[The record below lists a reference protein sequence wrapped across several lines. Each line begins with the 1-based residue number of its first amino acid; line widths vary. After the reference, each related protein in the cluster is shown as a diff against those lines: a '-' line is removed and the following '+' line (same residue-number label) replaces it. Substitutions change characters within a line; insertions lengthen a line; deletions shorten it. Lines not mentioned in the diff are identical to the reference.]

1 MLYGHA
7 IQKNSNSP
15 ILYTNRANARL
26 KLGKYNAVIDD
37 CIRSIEVSKDNL
49 KAYYFLGTTPYQV
62 SEAATWLHF
71 ASYGFAVHV
80 SIQPDQKC

>member
-26 KLGKYNAVIDD
+26 KLGKYNAAIDD

-49 KAYYFLGTTPYQV
+49 KAYYFLGTTLC
-62 SEAATWLHF
+62 EASSAGLKVHLIHSTNADHAT
-71 ASYGFAVHV
+71 
-80 SIQPDQKC
+80 

>member
-7 IQKNSNSP
+7 IQKNSSSP

-49 KAYYFLGTTPYQV
+49 KAYYFLGTALCV
-62 SEAATWLHF
+62 
-71 ASYGFAVHV
+71 V
-80 SIQPDQKC
+80 SIHTEHDLWSVG

>member
-15 ILYTNRANARL
+15 ILFTNRANARL

-49 KAYYFLGTTPYQV
+49 KAYYFLGTT
-62 SEAATWLHF
+62 SFEI
-71 ASYGFAVHV
+71 SN
-80 SIQPDQKC
+80 